1 MKLLKKDLKNN
12 EINKDRFNDLNIESN
27 LKFNFKNKDK
37 SYMFYDVVKVMYNK
51 ELELLE
57 VTYLN
62 NNMDNL
68 AYVDLK
74 DMESIYQL

>member
-12 EINKDRFNDLNIESN
+12 EINKDRFNDLNIKSN

-68 AYVDLK
+68 AYVDLN
-74 DMESIYQL
+74 DMESIHQL

>member
-74 DMESIYQL
+74 DMESIHQL

>member
-1 MKLLKKDLKNN
+1 MKLLKKDLRNN
-12 EINKDRFNDLNIESN
+12 EINKDRFNDLNIKSN
-27 LKFNFKNKDK
+27 LKFIFKNKDK

-62 NNMDNL
+62 NNIDNL

-74 DMESIYQL
+74 DIKSIHQL

>member
-1 MKLLKKDLKNN
+1 MKLLKKDLRNN
-12 EINKDRFNDLNIESN
+12 EINKDRFNDLNIKSN

-68 AYVDLK
+68 AYVDLN
-74 DMESIYQL
+74 DMESIHQL